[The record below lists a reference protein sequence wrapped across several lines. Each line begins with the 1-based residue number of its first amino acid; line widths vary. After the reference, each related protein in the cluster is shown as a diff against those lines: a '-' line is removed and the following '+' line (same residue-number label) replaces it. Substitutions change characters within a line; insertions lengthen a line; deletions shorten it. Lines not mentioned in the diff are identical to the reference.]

1 MHRALAA
8 VRHGAALAA
17 AAGGAWVA
25 FGPATAIVLGWD
37 LLVGWLGGR
46 SVRR

>member
-1 MHRALAA
+1 MQRALAA

-17 AAGGAWVA
+17 AAGAAWVA
-25 FGPATAIVLGWD
+25 LGPAPAIALGWD